1 LKLQKKKINDYFKD
15 LVHLIKKVIITD
27 DANITLIGNTRGY
40 VSKTKAPLIGWKKYW
55 YGKYEIISYL
65 NSLFENNNEV
75 VINCRF
81 DVLSNSHSFN
91 NNEII
96 NFIETNKNNNLTKNL
111 FINNNNKPF
120 CGMDNIYL
128 GTIETQYKLI
138 SHFHNNLDMIFRN
151 NSRIGNQE
159 FLVFFVNNRL
169 F

>member
-1 LKLQKKKINDYFKD
+1 ME
-15 LVHLIKKVIITD
+15 
-27 DANITLIGNTRGY
+27 
-40 VSKTKAPLIGWKKYW
+40 KYW

-138 SHFHNNLDMIFRN
+138 SHLRFCWEKYYPCINISNYHYIY
-151 NSRIGNQE
+151 QE
-159 FLVFFVNNRL
+159 MF
-169 F
+169 